1 MRVTT
6 AIEPD
11 RGERRIRMTWPM
23 SVVRRQCVPRIVAM
37 AILVVWCGWWE
48 AWSMAMAGR
57 EQWPF
62 GSMFTTIGDTLPL
75 AIGILVVIIVLLL
88 AFAMSKTEKGRAA
101 TAKRNAE
108 AAADNQ
114 LTEQLMNNPD
124 ALDEG
129 EAVPLPKNKAVSPEA
144 LQQAKGKLKP
154 LNAPQQPQTSP
165 APISG
170 QQPGE
175 SPDDPNLPLIQEA
188 KKKLKKLPAR

>member
-1 MRVTT
+1 MRRKHQRARDSFVNE
-6 AIEPD
+6 AED
-11 RGERRIRMTWPM
+11 FQKLSGWRK
-23 SVVRRQCVPRIVAM
+23 AK
-37 AILVVWCGWWE
+37 LV
-48 AWSMAMAGR
+48 M
-57 EQWPF
+57 QNP
-62 GSMFTTIGDTLPL
+62 
-75 AIGILVVIIVLLL
+75 L

-129 EAVPLPKNKAVSPEA
+129 EAVPLPRNKAVSPEA

-170 QQPGE
+170 QQPGKPAGDPNLPLIQE
-175 SPDDPNLPLIQEA
+175 AKDSLKPIPEQQPREPSADPNLPLIQEA